1 MEIPKIERTFTEKEE
16 HQTTQNMLAH
26 IIKYNP
32 ISGYYLNDIKKVIS
46 EFRPVKPLP
55 ADVWSNNYADVV
67 MKQVR
72 KMFKGKTTPEQL
84 QQLNKDIIAQFNT
97 NGK

>member
-1 MEIPKIERTFTEKEE
+1 MKKIERQFTDKEE
-16 HQTTQNMLAH
+16 FETIQNMLAYLLKEERDSILGNKTINN
-26 IIKYNP
+26 IIK
-32 ISGYYLNDIKKVIS
+32 G
-46 EFRPVKPLP
+46 FRPIKPLP

-84 QQLNKDIIAQFNT
+84 QQLNKDIISQF
-97 NGK
+97 K